1 MIGARR
7 AAFLFRV
14 LAALLAG
21 WCMPAGAHLTPNSE
35 IVLMVGEGW
44 VRADITVPQGEYA
57 YATGNPVGPGRLSE
71 ERARS
76 YLSDHLRV
84 TSPEGKRW
92 SVRID
97 KVEFTQVAGPPDLHA
112 VASFTPPPATT
123 ARKLV
128 IEWTVLF
135 DELPGH
141 FALFLLGEQGREPNG
156 EDRFVLGALRSG
168 STTLAVDVARARPST
183 ALIGSLRLG
192 IEHILE
198 GYDHLLFLIALLLPA
213 PLIAEGGRW
222 TAPRPMRGTLL
233 RLAAIVTAFTI
244 GHSVTLVGATLGG
257 WRLPVAPVEIAIAV
271 SVLLSA
277 IHALRPLIAG
287 REHYVALAFGLVHGL
302 AFATLLSDAEA
313 GSASTAASLLGFSLG
328 IEIVQLSL
336 AAAVVPPLVVLAR
349 TPWFGL
355 LRKAVGGI
363 IAVVA
368 LTWIADRTLGTGAAL
383 VGSIEAVLPH
393 GIWAI
398 AVLYVL
404 ALIHVARPISRRA
417 KPG

>member
-1 MIGARR
+1 
-7 AAFLFRV
+7 
-14 LAALLAG
+14 
-21 WCMPAGAHLTPNSE
+21 MPAGAHLTPNSE

-57 YATGNPVGPGRLSE
+57 YATGNPVGPDRLSE
-71 ERARS
+71 DRARS

-84 TSPEGKRW
+84 TSPEGRLW

-97 KVEFTQVAGPPDLHA
+97 KVEFKQIAGPPDLHA
-112 VASFTPPPATT
+112 VASLVPPRGTS
-123 ARKLV
+123 AREFV
-128 IEWTVLF
+128 IEWTVLLN
-135 DELPGH
+135 ELPGH
-141 FALFLLGEQGREPNG
+141 FALFLLGEEGREPH
-156 EDRFVLGALRSG
+156 VLGALRSG
-168 STTLAVDVARARPST
+168 STTLAVDVARARPMT
-183 ALIGSLRLG
+183 VLIGSLRLG
-192 IEHILE
+192 IEHILH

-213 PLIAEGGRW
+213 PLVAEGGRW
-222 TAPRPMRGTLL
+222 SAPRPMRGTLL

-277 IHALRPLIAG
+277 IHALRPLIAE
-287 REHYVALAFGLVHGL
+287 REHYIALAFGLVHGL

-313 GSASTAASLLGFSLG
+313 GAASTAASLLGFNLG

-349 TPWFGL
+349 APWFGL
-355 LRKAVGGI
+355 LRKAIGGI
-363 IAVVA
+363 VAVVA
-368 LTWIADRTLGTGAAL
+368 LTWIANRTLGTGAAL
-383 VGSIEAVLPH
+383 VGSIDALLAH

-404 ALIHVARPISRRA
+404 ALIHVTRRVPRRA